1 MEIATTRVGTC
12 LFIGITYIGA
22 LIMKEAD
29 LQPQPLISE
38 DEISQRIDE
47 LASEISSD
55 YKGRDLVVIGVLKG
69 AWVFMADL
77 VRRLRCPLRCE
88 FIRLKSYSGT
98 ETTGRVEL
106 IFDTTGSV
114 EGRDLL
120 IIEDI
125 VDTGITM
132 DHLLRLLRE
141 RGARSVEVC
150 TLLDKPSR
158 RVVDVPLRYVGFV
171 VPDRFIVGYG
181 LDLDEKFRNLPY
193 IGVISPSEV

>member
-1 MEIATTRVGTC
+1 
-12 LFIGITYIGA
+12 
-22 LIMKEAD
+22 
-29 LQPQPLISE
+29 
-38 DEISQRIDE
+38 
-47 LASEISSD
+47 
-55 YKGRDLVVIGVLKG
+55 
-69 AWVFMADL
+69 
-77 VRRLRCPLRCE
+77 